1 MAGFKKV
8 KTKEDLRPLGQLYGE
23 TEAHGKTEALQ
34 LPEVSCTAEP
44 SSSSPKTGNPQPV
57 HGSKVKSNLLTV
69 RAPVPLSEALQRP
82 GKGQKNLLMGGDLGE
97 AFLYPHW
104 SLSVLTGLH
113 KMRFNLGS
121 P

>member
-34 LPEVSCTAEP
+34 LPEVSCTAES
-44 SSSSPKTGNPQPV
+44 SSSSPKRGNPQPI

-69 RAPVPLSEALQRP
+69 RASVPLSEALQKARQRP
-82 GKGQKNLLMGGDLGE
+82 EDSVNGG
-97 AFLYPHW
+97 
-104 SLSVLTGLH
+104 
-113 KMRFNLGS
+113 
-121 P
+121 